1 MREEDGPSEIYYL
14 VEMVMVVL
22 CWLDACLYDNGDD
35 HGWVLGWL
43 GACLYDN

>member
-1 MREEDGPSEIYYL
+1 MAQVKFITYL

-35 HGWVLGWL
+35 HGCARLVG
-43 GACLYDN
+43 CLFV